1 MRTLLAIAKALSD
14 EHRVRALMSLR
25 GGELCLCQVI
35 EMLGLAPSTVS
46 KHMAI
51 LRQAGLVASRKDGRW
66 IFFRLADK
74 DALPAVREATRWV
87 QNSLRDDRQIME
99 DARRLKAVRKM
110 STEALCACYH
120 RTRDGTRTFTEELA
134 RASAKEKTGA

>member
-1 MRTLLAIAKALSD
+1 M
-14 EHRVRALMSLR
+14 MSLP

-66 IFFRLADK
+66 TFFRLADK
-74 DALPAVREATRWV
+74 DALPAAREATRWV
-87 QNSLRDDRQIME
+87 QNSLRDDRQIRE

-110 STEALCACYH
+110 STGALCACYH
-120 RTRDGTRTFTEELA
+120 RARDETRTFTEEP
-134 RASAKEKTGA
+134 AKAPAEEKTGA

>member
-1 MRTLLAIAKALSD
+1 MHTLLTIAKALSD
-14 EHRVRALMSLR
+14 AHRVRALMSLR

-51 LRQAGLVASRKDGRW
+51 LRQAGLVESRKDGRW
-66 IFFRLADK
+66 TFFQLADK
-74 DALPAVREATRWV
+74 DVLPAVREATRWV
-87 QNSLRDDRQIME
+87 QNSLRDDRQIRE
-99 DARRLKAVRKM
+99 DARRLRAVRKM

-120 RTRDGTRTFTEELA
+120 RARDETRTFTEEP
-134 RASAKEKTGA
+134 AKAPGKERTGA

>member
-1 MRTLLAIAKALSD
+1 MHTLLAIAKALSD

-51 LRQAGLVASRKDGRW
+51 LRQAGLVESRKDGRW
-66 IFFRLADK
+66 TFFRLADK
-74 DALPAVREATRWV
+74 DAPTSIREATRWV
-87 QNSLRDDRQIME
+87 QNSLRDDRQTRE

-110 STEALCACYH
+110 STEDLCACYH
-120 RTRDGTRTFTEELA
+120 RARDETRTFTERLA
-134 RASAKEKTGA
+134 KAPAKERTGA

>member
-66 IFFRLADK
+66 TFFRLADK

-87 QNSLRDDRQIME
+87 QNSVRDDRQIME

-120 RTRDGTRTFTEELA
+120 RARDETRTFVEAIPSGL
-134 RASAKEKTGA
+134 R